1 MQLSISSPGTN
12 LKPDDVE
19 HIERDLEKIDR
30 RFRSPDD
37 AFARLRVTNGNPKLG
52 YDVLL
57 EVDYHK
63 YHFLAKANNTDMG
76 MAVREAREEVIR
88 QITDAGRGGH
98 TAMAKGT

>member
-19 HIERDLEKIDR
+19 QIERDLEKIDG

-37 AFARLRVTNGNPKLG
+37 AFAKLRVTNGNPKLG

-57 EVDYHK
+57 QVDYHK
-63 YHFLAKANNTDMG
+63 YHFLAKAHNNDMG
-76 MAVREAREEVIR
+76 MAVREAREDVIR
-88 QITDAGRGGH
+88 QIADVNHGGH
-98 TAMAKGT
+98 SSMAKGT